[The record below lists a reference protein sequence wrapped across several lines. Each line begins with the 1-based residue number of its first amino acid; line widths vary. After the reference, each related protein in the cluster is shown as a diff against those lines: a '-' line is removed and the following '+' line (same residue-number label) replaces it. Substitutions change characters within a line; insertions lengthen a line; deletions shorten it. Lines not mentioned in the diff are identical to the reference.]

1 MEKTLHH
8 AVESAPDSLANGH
21 MPSSLAQ
28 LLLDRCHE
36 SFERPAIIDAIT
48 GETLCWGQLLQ
59 QSIRVAERIE
69 AAGLKSGDRVIH
81 IGPHT
86 AAWPIVDFAC
96 LLSGVVHVALHAED
110 SQSEQNH
117 HLQLFQPRG
126 LIFSG
131 GISHQRAS
139 QRELPLLEVQADWRA
154 NDVPHALVCR
164 CITERV
170 RKCDPDGPAAVLISS
185 GTTGRPKGFVHSQRS
200 LVTNAVASAAEFL
213 EEPDDVRL
221 SWLPQSHA
229 LARVGDLYTTLVR
242 GGALNIVRDRR
253 KILEACKQIPPA
265 AILGVPI
272 FYDRLARA
280 AQQGTVTSLVD
291 SLGGRV
297 RVCVSGGAP
306 LRRWTTRIFKQHGVP
321 LVEGYGLAEAG
332 PVVAVSNPRCEQT
345 GAVGHPLQ
353 GIEVAIAGGSER
365 SGEVLVRTPCRAL
378 AVIDPS
384 HGPDE
389 SPIDRTA
396 WLETGDRGVLDED
409 GQLRIT
415 GRIDDVLTLANG
427 TKLSPADV
435 ESALLE
441 EPAVAQ
447 VCVAGEGLPWPV
459 AFIVPE
465 PVTVRALLK
474 RFRCRVWSRK
484 QALSHPKILRWF
496 SHRLAEQQKA
506 LPRRIRIRRF
516 LLVDHPFDMAHGEAT
531 ESFKIKRR
539 SIAKHFAS
547 YIRSFEPQAAGT
559 KAGLPLG
566 VGTINDTSY
575 LSSETTETI
584 SLPQRSS
591 PTNWLTSAFWGESD
605 TCKNGSGFAYSAEQL
620 VTGMS
625 GEISTIVESAKEV
638 IENLRNNDEL
648 YEKVEGA
655 ILPAAPLADAPM
667 PQTGKLSESA
677 EQAISKTGVWG
688 LSVPQR
694 YGGSGCRY
702 IELMQAITHLA
713 CANPTV
719 SGLLSVHSTIGAV
732 SALTTFGSDDQRQ
745 HWLPRLAAGNPM
757 SVFAATEPDAG
768 CDLHRVRTQLDY
780 DGEQFRLTGTKMF
793 ITGATY
799 GRLVKL
805 LAISEGKPV
814 IVLVELP
821 RSDTP
826 HFTLQSYGLHPL
838 KHAHNNALNFQQF
851 PIDSSCVLHPG
862 KSLDGQERDGMSI
875 VWHGLNRG
883 RVALA
888 AQAAGT
894 ISLLLNQ
901 AVVFS
906 GKRQTW
912 GQPIQKREL
921 VLGRLG
927 RMVSA
932 RLVCEALSGW
942 SASVIDSGGS
952 GELEAILTK
961 VIAGRCLRQV
971 AVDAL
976 GIHGG
981 RAFLVGHP
989 LGDSFHDHFAA
1000 GIYEGEND
1008 LLGLALFKGIAKQHP
1023 LASKKTFL
1031 EWMRWRCSRSLNHFS
1046 AKEDAALLD
1055 GELRDLAIQARRGL
1069 VTVSL
1074 QADRLLRRYG
1084 RTLADRQLILTNLS
1098 DQIQGF
1104 ISCLAVIHF
1113 ADRRGD
1119 SASIHAA
1126 VCWCRP
1132 VIMKFLGKSL
1142 GSRDYQRLAEL
1153 GRLSLENNSGYR

>member
-8 AVESAPDSLANGH
+8 PAEATPDSLANEC
-21 MPSSLAQ
+21 MPLSLVQ
-28 LLLDRCHE
+28 LLLERCNT
-36 SFERPAIIDAIT
+36 SFDRPAIIDSLT
-48 GETLCWGQLLQ
+48 GEQLRWGQLLQ
-59 QSIRVAERIE
+59 QSVRVAERIG
-69 AAGLKSGDRVIH
+69 AAGLMPGDRVVH
-81 IGPHT
+81 IGSHT

-96 LLSGVVHVALHAED
+96 LLSGVVHIALHAEE
-110 SQSEQNH
+110 SQSEQIR
-117 HLQLFQPRG
+117 HLQLFQPCG

-131 GISHQRAS
+131 GISRRHLSHSR
-139 QRELPLLEVQADWRA
+139 LPLLEVQADWRA
-154 NDVPHALVCR
+154 NHVAYATVRDYIA
-164 CITERV
+164 ERA
-170 RKCDPDGPAAVLISS
+170 RQCDPDGPASVLISS

-200 LVTNAVASAAEFL
+200 LVMNAVASAAEFL

-280 AQQGTVTSLVD
+280 AQQGRIRSLVD
-291 SLGGRV
+291 ALGGRI

-306 LRRWTTRIFKQHGVP
+306 LRRWTTRIFQQHGVP

-332 PVVAVSNPRCEQT
+332 PVVAVSNPRCQQT
-345 GAVGHPLQ
+345 GAVGRPLQ
-353 GIEVAIAGGSER
+353 GIEIRISEEGARAGEI
-365 SGEVLVRTPCRAL
+365 LVRTPCRAM
-378 AVIDPS
+378 AVIDPLK
-384 HGPDE
+384 GREE
-389 SPIDRTA
+389 SPINRTA
-396 WLETGDRGVLDED
+396 WLRTGDRGVIDND
-409 GQLRIT
+409 GQLRIA

-427 TKLSPADV
+427 TKLLPADV
-435 ESALLE
+435 ELALLE

-447 VCVAGEGLPWPV
+447 VCVTGEGLSWPV

-465 PVTVRALLK
+465 PVIVRALLK

-484 QALSHPKILRWF
+484 QTLSHPKILRWF
-496 SHRLAEQQKA
+496 SHRLAEQQKG
-506 LPRRIRIRRF
+506 LPRRICVRRF

-539 SIAKHFAS
+539 SIAKHFSS
-547 YIRSFEPQAAGT
+547 YIRSFEPHAGGT
-559 KAGLPLG
+559 TASLLPG
-566 VGTINDTSY
+566 VGTINDTNQPSAEKTD
-575 LSSETTETI
+575 SV
-584 SLPQRSS
+584 SLPQSS
-591 PTNWLTSAFWGESD
+591 SQTNCLASAFWGGTDSSVD
-605 TCKNGSGFAYSAEQL
+605 GSGFAHAAEQ
-620 VTGMS
+620 VVAGMS
-625 GEISTIVESAKEV
+625 DKIFTIVDNAKNAV
-638 IENLRNNDEL
+638 ENLRSNDEL

-667 PQTGKLSESA
+667 PPTGKLSVCA
-677 EQAISKTGVWG
+677 ERAISKTGLWG
-688 LSVPQR
+688 LFVPQV
-694 YGGSGCRY
+694 YGGSGCSH
-702 IELMQAITHLA
+702 IELMQAIIHLA
-713 CANPTV
+713 CVNPTV

-732 SALTTFGSDDQRQ
+732 SALTTFGSNDQRQ
-745 HWLPRLAAGNPM
+745 HWLPRLAEGKPM

-768 CDLHRVRTQLDY
+768 CDLHRVASQLDY
-780 DGEQFRLTGTKMF
+780 DGKQFRLTGTKMF

-814 IVLVELP
+814 IVLVKLP
-821 RSDTP
+821 DSDTP

-838 KHAHNNALNFQQF
+838 KHAHNNALKFERF
-851 PIDSSCVLHPG
+851 PVDSSCVLRPE
-862 KSLDGQERDGMSI
+862 KTFDGQESDGMSI

-901 AVVFS
+901 AAVFS
-906 GKRQTW
+906 GKRHTW

-927 RMVSA
+927 RMASA
-932 RLVCEALSGW
+932 KLVCEALSGW
-942 SASVIDSGGS
+942 SASVIDGGGS
-952 GELEAILTK
+952 GELEAILAK
-961 VIAGRCLRQV
+961 VVASRCLRQV

-1000 GIYEGEND
+1000 GIYEGESD
-1008 LLGLALFKGIAKQHP
+1008 LLGLALFKGVAKHHP
-1023 LASKKTFL
+1023 LASKKTPL
-1031 EWMRWRCSRSLNHFS
+1031 EWMRWRCSQSLKYFS
-1046 AKEDAALLD
+1046 SKEDATLLD

-1069 VTVSL
+1069 VATSVE
-1074 QADRLLRRYG
+1074 ADRLLRRHG
-1084 RTLADRQLILTNLS
+1084 KKLVEQQLILANLS
-1098 DQIQGF
+1098 DQIQGL
-1104 ISCLAVIHF
+1104 ISCLAVIHL
-1113 ADRRGD
+1113 ADRRAD
-1119 SASIHAA
+1119 NASRHAA
-1126 VCWCRP
+1126 ICWCRP
-1132 VIMKFLGKSL
+1132 VIMKFLGKPL
-1142 GSRDYQRLAEL
+1142 GSCDYKRLAEL
-1153 GRLSLENNSGYR
+1153 GRCSLGSHSD

>member
-8 AVESAPDSLANGH
+8 AVGATPDRMTNEQ

-28 LLLDRCHE
+28 LLLDRCHT
-36 SFERPAIIDAIT
+36 SFDRPAIMDALA
-48 GETLCWGQLLQ
+48 GETLDWGQVLQ

-69 AAGLKSGDRVIH
+69 AAGLRPGDRVLH

-96 LLSGVVHVALHAED
+96 LLSGVVHVALHAEE
-110 SQSEQNH
+110 SQSEQNR
-117 HLQLFQPRG
+117 HLQLFEPCG

-131 GISHQRAS
+131 GISHRS
-139 QRELPLLEVQADWRA
+139 VSPNGLPRLEVQADWRTNHVA
-154 NDVPHALVCR
+154 YATVHS
-164 CITERV
+164 CIAERV
-170 RKCDPDGPAAVLISS
+170 RKCAPDGPAAVLISS

-200 LVTNAVASAAEFL
+200 LVMNAVASAAEFL

-242 GGALNIVRDRR
+242 GGALNIVRDRH
-253 KILEACKQIPPA
+253 KILEACKKMPPA

-272 FYDRLARA
+272 FYDRLAQA
-280 AQQGTVTSLVD
+280 AQQGRIRSLVD
-291 SLGGRV
+291 ALGGRV

-306 LRRWTTRIFKQHGVP
+306 LRRWTTRVFQQHGVP

-332 PVVAVSNPRCEQT
+332 PVVAVSNPRSEQT
-345 GAVGHPLQ
+345 GAVGHALQ
-353 GIEVAIAGGSER
+353 GIEIAISDESVR

-384 HGPDE
+384 QGPEE

-396 WLETGDRGVLDED
+396 WLKTGDRGVLDND
-409 GQLRIT
+409 GQLRIN
-415 GRIDDVLTLANG
+415 GRIDDLLTLANG
-427 TKLSPADV
+427 TKLLPADV
-435 ESALLE
+435 ESVLLE

-465 PVTVRALLK
+465 PVTVRTLLK

-484 QALSHPKILRWF
+484 QALCHPKILRWF
-496 SHRLAEQQKA
+496 SHRLAEQQKG
-506 LPRRIRIRRF
+506 LPRRICVRRF
-516 LLVDHPFDMAHGEAT
+516 LLVDHPFDMEHGEAT

-559 KAGLPLG
+559 TASLLPG
-566 VGTINDTSY
+566 VGTMNDTNPSA
-575 LSSETTETI
+575 EKTESV
-584 SLPQRSS
+584 SLPQRFSQI
-591 PTNWLTSAFWGESD
+591 NCLTSAFWGGTDPSVD
-605 TCKNGSGFAYSAEQL
+605 GSGFAHAAEQMAL
-620 VTGMS
+620 GMS
-625 GEISTIVESAKEV
+625 GEISTIVESAKDT
-638 IENLRNNDEL
+638 IENLRTNDEL
-648 YEKVEGA
+648 YEKVEGP
-655 ILPAAPLADAPM
+655 ILPAAPLADASM
-667 PQTGKLSESA
+667 PPTGKLSGCA
-677 EQAISKTGVWG
+677 ERAISKTGLWG
-688 LSVPQR
+688 LFVPQR
-694 YGGSGCRY
+694 YGGSGCSY
-702 IELMQAITHLA
+702 IELIQAITHLA
-713 CANPTV
+713 CVNPTV

-732 SALTTFGSDDQRQ
+732 SALTTFGSDDQCQ
-745 HWLPRLAAGNPM
+745 HWLPRLAEGNPM

-768 CDLHRVRTQLDY
+768 CDLHRVTSQLEF
-780 DGEQFRLTGTKMF
+780 DGKQFRLTGTKMF

-814 IVLVELP
+814 IVLVKLP
-821 RSDTP
+821 DSDTP

-838 KHAHNNALNFQQF
+838 KHAHNNALKFERF
-851 PIDSSCVLHPG
+851 PVDSSCVLRSE
-862 KSLDGQERDGMSI
+862 KTFDGHESDGMSI

-901 AVVFS
+901 AAVFS
-906 GKRQTW
+906 GKRHTW
-912 GQPIQKREL
+912 GKPIQKREL

-927 RMVSA
+927 RMASA
-932 RLVCEALSGW
+932 KLVCEALSGW
-942 SASVIDSGGS
+942 SSSIIDGGGS
-952 GELEAILTK
+952 GELEAILAK
-961 VIAGRCLRQV
+961 VVASRCLRQV

-1008 LLGLALFKGIAKQHP
+1008 LLGLALFKGIAKHHP
-1023 LASKKTFL
+1023 LASKKNFL
-1031 EWMRWRCSRSLNHFS
+1031 EWIRWRCSQSLNYFS
-1046 AKEDAALLD
+1046 AKEDSALLD

-1069 VTVSL
+1069 ITISL
-1074 QADRLLRRYG
+1074 QADRLLRRHG
-1084 RTLADRQLILTNLS
+1084 RSLAEQQLILANLS
-1098 DQIQGF
+1098 NQIQGF

-1113 ADRRGD
+1113 ADRRAD
-1119 SASIHAA
+1119 SASVHAA

-1132 VIMKFLGKSL
+1132 VIMKFLGKPL
-1142 GSRDYQRLAEL
+1142 GSRDYKRLAEL
-1153 GRLSLENNSGYR
+1153 GRFSLGSHFD

>member
-8 AVESAPDSLANGH
+8 AVESTPDRVANGY

-28 LLLDRCHE
+28 LLLDRCHL

-48 GETLCWGQLLQ
+48 GEALCWGQLLQ
-59 QSIRVAERIE
+59 QSIRVAEQIE
-69 AAGLKSGDRVIH
+69 AAGLRSGDRVIH

-96 LLSGVVHVALHAED
+96 LLSGVVHVALHAEE
-110 SQSEQNH
+110 SQSEQNR

-131 GISHQRAS
+131 EISHRRAS
-139 QRELPLLEVQADWRA
+139 QRGLPLLEVQADWRA
-154 NDVPHALVCR
+154 DHVPHALVCR

-170 RKCDPDGPAAVLISS
+170 RKCDPDGPATVLISS

-280 AQQGTVTSLVD
+280 AQQGTIASLVD
-291 SLGGRV
+291 ALGGRV

-332 PVVAVSNPRCEQT
+332 PVVAVSNPRCEQN
-345 GAVGHPLQ
+345 GAVGYPLQ
-353 GIEVAIAGGSER
+353 GIEVAIADGSVR

-384 HGPDE
+384 HGSDE

-396 WLETGDRGVLDED
+396 WLETGDSGVLDKD

-427 TKLSPADV
+427 TKLLPADV

-465 PVTVRALLK
+465 PVTVRSLLK

-484 QALSHPKILRWF
+484 QALFHPKILRWF
-496 SHRLAEQQKA
+496 SHRLAEQQKD
-506 LPRRIRIRRF
+506 LPRRIRVRRF

-559 KAGLPLG
+559 KASLLPG
-566 VGTINDTSY
+566 VGTINDTNY
-575 LSSETTETI
+575 LSSERRETN
-584 SLPQRSS
+584 SLPQRSL
-591 PTNWLTSAFWGESD
+591 TNWLTSAFWGETDSY
-605 TCKNGSGFAYSAEQL
+605 KNGSGFAHSAEQM
-620 VTGMS
+620 VAGMS
-625 GEISTIVESAKEV
+625 GEISTIVESAKDA
-638 IENLRNNDEL
+638 IENLRNKDEL

-667 PQTGKLSESA
+667 PPTGKLSESA
-677 EQAISKTGVWG
+677 ERAISKTGVWG

-694 YGGSGCRY
+694 YGGSGCSY

-713 CANPTV
+713 SVNPTV

-745 HWLPRLAAGNPM
+745 HWLPRLAEGNPM

-768 CDLHRVRTQLDY
+768 CDLHRVTTQLDY
-780 DGEQFRLTGTKMF
+780 DGKQFRLTGTKMF

-805 LAISEGKPV
+805 LAVSEGKPV
-814 IVLVELP
+814 IVLVKLP

-862 KSLDGQERDGMSI
+862 KSLDGQERNGMSI

-906 GKRQTW
+906 GKRHTW

-927 RMVSA
+927 RMASA

-961 VIAGRCLRQV
+961 VVAGRCLRQV

-1023 LASKKTFL
+1023 LALKKTFL
-1031 EWMRWRCSRSLNHFS
+1031 EWVRWRCSQSLNYFS

-1069 VTVSL
+1069 VTMSL
-1074 QADRLLRRYG
+1074 QADRLLRRHG
-1084 RTLADRQLILTNLS
+1084 RTLADRQLILANLS

-1113 ADRRGD
+1113 ADRRAD
-1119 SASIHAA
+1119 SASIQAA

-1132 VIMKFLGKSL
+1132 VILKFLGKSL
-1142 GSRDYQRLAEL
+1142 GSCDYQRLAEL
-1153 GRLSLENNSGYR
+1153 GRLSLARHSG

>member
-8 AVESAPDSLANGH
+8 AVEATPDSMTNGQ

-28 LLLDRCHE
+28 LLLDRCHT
-36 SFERPAIIDAIT
+36 SFDRPAIMDALA
-48 GETLCWGQLLQ
+48 GETLDWGQVLQ
-59 QSIRVAERIE
+59 QSLRVAERIE
-69 AAGLKSGDRVIH
+69 SAGLRPGDRVLH

-96 LLSGVVHVALHAED
+96 LLSGVVHVALHAEE
-110 SQSEQNH
+110 SQSEQNR
-117 HLQLFQPRG
+117 HLQLFQPCG

-131 GISHQRAS
+131 GISHRSVS
-139 QRELPLLEVQADWRA
+139 QSGLPLLEVQADWRTNHVA
-154 NDVPHALVCR
+154 CATVHS
-164 CITERV
+164 CIAERV
-170 RKCDPDGPAAVLISS
+170 RKCDPDGPATVLISS

-200 LVTNAVASAAEFL
+200 LVMNAVASAAEFL

-280 AQQGTVTSLVD
+280 AQQGSITSLVD
-291 SLGGRV
+291 ALGGRV

-306 LRRWTTRIFKQHGVP
+306 LRRWTTRVFQQHGVP

-332 PVVAVSNPRCEQT
+332 PVVAVSNPRSEQT
-345 GAVGHPLQ
+345 GAVGHALQ
-353 GIEVAIAGGSER
+353 GIEIAISDASVR

-384 HGPDE
+384 QGPKE

-396 WLETGDRGVLDED
+396 WLETGDKGFLDND

-427 TKLSPADV
+427 TKLLPADV
-435 ESALLE
+435 ESVLLE

-465 PVTVRALLK
+465 PVTVRTLLK

-496 SHRLAEQQKA
+496 SHRLAEQQKG
-506 LPRRIRIRRF
+506 LPRRICVRRF

-531 ESFKIKRR
+531 ESFKIKRH
-539 SIAKHFAS
+539 SIAKHFAL
-547 YIRSFEPQAAGT
+547 YIRSFEPQAGGT
-559 KAGLPLG
+559 KASLLPG
-566 VGTINDTSY
+566 VGTMNDTNHPSA
-575 LSSETTETI
+575 EKTESVT
-584 SLPQRSS
+584 LPQSS
-591 PTNWLTSAFWGESD
+591 SQTNCLTSAFWGATDSSVD
-605 TCKNGSGFAYSAEQL
+605 GSGFAHAAEQMA
-620 VTGMS
+620 VGMS
-625 GEISTIVESAKEV
+625 GEISTIVESAKDA
-638 IENLRNNDEL
+638 IENLRTNDEL
-648 YEKVEGA
+648 YEKVEGPT
-655 ILPAAPLADAPM
+655 LPAAPLADAPM
-667 PQTGKLSESA
+667 PPMGKLSGSA
-677 EQAISKTGVWG
+677 ERAISKTGLWG
-688 LSVPQR
+688 LFVSQR
-694 YGGSGCRY
+694 YGGSGCSH

-713 CANPTV
+713 CVNPTV

-745 HWLPRLAAGNPM
+745 YWLPRLAEGNPM

-768 CDLHRVRTQLDY
+768 CDLHRVASQLEY
-780 DGEQFRLTGTKMF
+780 DGKEFRLTGTKMF

-814 IVLVELP
+814 IVLVKLP
-821 RSDTP
+821 DSDTP

-838 KHAHNNALNFQQF
+838 KHAHNNALKFERF
-851 PIDSSCVLHPG
+851 PVDSSCVLRPG
-862 KSLDGQERDGMSI
+862 KSLDGQESDGMSI

-901 AVVFS
+901 AAVFS
-906 GKRQTW
+906 GKRHTW

-927 RMVSA
+927 RMASA

-942 SASVIDSGGS
+942 SSSVIDGGGS

-961 VIAGRCLRQV
+961 VVAGRCLRQV

-1000 GIYEGEND
+1000 GIYEGESD
-1008 LLGLALFKGIAKQHP
+1008 LLGLALFKGIAKHHP
-1023 LASKKTFL
+1023 LALNKNFL
-1031 EWMRWRCSRSLNHFS
+1031 EWMRWRCSRSLNYFS
-1046 AKEDAALLD
+1046 AKEDSVLLD

-1069 VTVSL
+1069 ITMSL
-1074 QADRLLRRYG
+1074 QADRLLRRHG
-1084 RTLADRQLILTNLS
+1084 RTLAEQQLILANLS
-1098 DQIQGF
+1098 NQIQGF

-1113 ADRRGD
+1113 ADRRAD
-1119 SASIHAA
+1119 SASVHAA

-1132 VIMKFLGKSL
+1132 VIMKFLGKPL
-1142 GSRDYQRLAEL
+1142 GSRDYKRLAEL
-1153 GRLSLENNSGYR
+1153 GRFSLGSHSD

>member
-1 MEKTLHH
+1 
-8 AVESAPDSLANGH
+8 

-28 LLLDRCHE
+28 LLLERCHS
-36 SFERPAIIDAIT
+36 SFERPAIIDAST

-69 AAGLKSGDRVIH
+69 AAGLRSGDRVLH

-96 LLSGVVHVALHAED
+96 LLSGVVHIALHAEE
-110 SQSEQNH
+110 SQSEQNR

-131 GISHQRAS
+131 GISHPRVS
-139 QRELPLLEVQADWRA
+139 QRGVPLLEVQTDWRA
-154 NDVPHALVCR
+154 NHVPHGLVCN
-164 CITERV
+164 CLTERV
-170 RKCDPDGPAAVLISS
+170 RQCDPDGPATVLISS
-185 GTTGRPKGFVHSQRS
+185 DTTGRPKGFVHSQRS

-272 FYDRLARA
+272 FYDRLART
-280 AQQGTVTSLVD
+280 AQQGTITSLVD
-291 SLGGRV
+291 ALGGRV

-306 LRRWTTRIFKQHGVP
+306 LRRWTTRIFQQHGVP

-353 GIEVAIAGGSER
+353 GIEVAISDGSVR

-384 HGPDE
+384 HGPEE
-389 SPIDRTA
+389 SPIDRTE
-396 WLETGDRGVLDED
+396 WLETGDRGVFDDD

-427 TKLSPADV
+427 TKLLPADV
-435 ESALLE
+435 ESVLLE

-465 PVTVRALLK
+465 PVTVQALLK

-496 SHRLAEQQKA
+496 SHRLAEQQKD
-506 LPRRIRIRRF
+506 LPRRICIRRF

-539 SIAKHFAS
+539 SIAEHFAS
-547 YIRSFEPQAAGT
+547 YIRSFEPQAAGM
-559 KAGLPLG
+559 KAGLLPG
-566 VGTINDTSY
+566 VGTINYTTY
-575 LSSETTETI
+575 RSSERTESI
-584 SLPQRSS
+584 SLSQSLS
-591 PTNWLTSAFWGESD
+591 QTNWLTSAFWGETDSPE
-605 TCKNGSGFAYSAEQL
+605 NGSGFAHAAEQMGA
-620 VTGMS
+620 GMS
-625 GEISTIVESAKEV
+625 GDISTIVDSAKDA

-648 YEKVEGA
+648 YEKVEGE
-655 ILPAAPLADAPM
+655 ILPTAPLADAPT
-667 PQTGKLSESA
+667 PPTGKLSESA
-677 EQAISKTGVWG
+677 ERAISKTGVWG

-694 YGGSGCRY
+694 YGGSGCSY
-702 IELMQAITHLA
+702 TELMQAITHLA
-713 CANPTV
+713 GVNPTV
-719 SGLLSVHSTIGAV
+719 SGLLSVHSTIGAI
-732 SALTTFGSDDQRQ
+732 SALTAFGSDDQRQ
-745 HWLPRLAAGNPM
+745 HWLPRLAEGNPM

-768 CDLHRVRTQLDY
+768 CDLHRVATQLEY
-780 DGEQFRLTGTKMF
+780 DGKQFRLTGTKMF

-814 IVLVELP
+814 VVLVKLP

-826 HFTLQSYGLHPL
+826 HFTLQRYGLHPL
-838 KHAHNNALNFQQF
+838 KHAHNNALKFKQF
-851 PIDSSCVLHPG
+851 AIDSSCVLHPG
-862 KSLDGQERDGMSI
+862 KSLDGRERNGMSI

-894 ISLLLNQ
+894 IGLLLNH

-906 GKRQTW
+906 SKRHTW

-927 RMVSA
+927 RMASA
-932 RLVCEALSGW
+932 RLACEALSGW
-942 SASVIDSGGS
+942 SASVIDGGGS

-961 VIAGRCLRQV
+961 VVAGRCLRQV

-1008 LLGLALFKGIAKQHP
+1008 LLGLALFKGLAKQHP
-1023 LASKKTFL
+1023 LALKKNFL

-1069 VTVSL
+1069 VAMSL

-1084 RTLADRQLILTNLS
+1084 RMLADKQLILANLS
-1098 DQIQGF
+1098 DQIQDF
-1104 ISCLAVIHF
+1104 ISCLAVIHV
-1113 ADRRGD
+1113 ADRRAD
-1119 SASIHAA
+1119 SASVHAA

-1132 VIMKFLGKSL
+1132 MIMKFLGKSL

-1153 GRLSLENNSGYR
+1153 GRLSVVSHSG